1 MSRSLGVPACWHDPQ
16 PHVSRVRI
24 EYLYSDRVLTI
35 VGRVRDVERVVVL
48 DLAPRV
54 FACLLFYLLLTTA
67 AVAWRRPRPAPRVSP
82 PRARVQSSRASQRT
96 TCTWYAGTGEGSGAC
111 GERGDD
117 PSRMWSG
124 ARAWAAAL
132 RDRVGSGW
140 LTSSRGRCTS
150 CSCRTCG
157 RHRRAASAAWRSIRA
172 AAAGRWWRGRAG
184 P

>member
-1 MSRSLGVPACWHDPQ
+1 MLAVTHASRRAVLSIV
-16 PHVSRVRI
+16 
-24 EYLYSDRVLTI
+24 YSDPVLTI
-35 VGRVRDVERVVVL
+35 VGRVRDVERVAVL
-48 DLAPRV
+48 GLTSRV
-54 FACLLFYLLLTTA
+54 FACLLFFFLPMLACSCYLLLATA

-82 PRARVQSSRASQRT
+82 PRARVQSSRASRRT
-96 TCTWYAGTGEGSGAC
+96 TCTWYAGADEGSGAC

-132 RDRVGSGW
+132 RGRVGSGW

-157 RHRRAASAAWRSIRA
+157 RRRRAASAAWRSTRA